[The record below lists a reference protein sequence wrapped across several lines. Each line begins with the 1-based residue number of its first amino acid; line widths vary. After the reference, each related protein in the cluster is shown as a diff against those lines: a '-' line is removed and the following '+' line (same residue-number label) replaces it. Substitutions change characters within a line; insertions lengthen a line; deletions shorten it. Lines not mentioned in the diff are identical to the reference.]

1 MFHDDFGIEES
12 DEELPPVITRNSRNS
27 IISAAE
33 KCGWLQKR
41 SKKYHN
47 SWRYRYFALIDNK
60 LYYYKTPSEKIP
72 LGVYNFDQLCFDI
85 QAFPKVNPKI
95 ITLIPINSPHRL
107 YLKSS
112 NLSDL
117 QNWASALCS
126 SILQSKGKEHELS
139 SNRTKSK
146 FWKHEII
153 FSKDMPSIAET
164 GDLLIFKAQT
174 PNSLKST
181 YTYVSF
187 LIKYPN
193 QGLGVLHANTTEGVE
208 IIMWEKF
215 IETCKFVRTSNIIL
229 RKLRVERTDEMLL
242 KLEEFVKKVDKKK
255 YRLSPVELLQRNN
268 DHNIS
273 NDLQVYSAELVASA
287 LKYLG
292 LMSSEVPVNSLSPKD
307 FSMESNLSLM
317 GARLSGNSSVEFD
330 VD

>member
-1 MFHDDFGIEES
+1 MFHDNFGIEES
-12 DEELPPVITRNSRNS
+12 DEELPPIITRNSRNS
-27 IISAAE
+27 IVSAAE

-41 SKKYHN
+41 SKKYPK
-47 SWRYRYFALIDNK
+47 SWCFRYFALTDNK

-95 ITLIPINSPHRL
+95 LTLIPINSPHRL
-107 YLKSS
+107 HLKSS
-112 NLSDL
+112 NPSDL
-117 QNWASALCS
+117 QSWASSLYS
-126 SILQSKGKEHELS
+126 SILQSKGKEHQLS
-139 SNRTKSK
+139 THRTKGK
-146 FWKHEII
+146 FWKHEMV
-153 FSKDMPSIAET
+153 FSKDMPEIAET
-164 GDLLIFKAQT
+164 GDLLIFKTQT
-174 PNSLKST
+174 PNSTKSS

-193 QGLGVLHANTTEGVE
+193 QELGVLHANTTEGVD
-208 IIMWEKF
+208 IIMWDKF
-215 IETCKFVRTSNIIL
+215 IENCKFIRTSKIIL

-255 YRLSPVELLQRNN
+255 YRLTPVELLQRNN

-273 NDLQVYSAELVASA
+273 IDLQGYSAELVASV

-307 FSMESNLSLM
+307 FSMERSLQLM
-317 GARLSGNSSVEFD
+317 GARLSGNSILEFG